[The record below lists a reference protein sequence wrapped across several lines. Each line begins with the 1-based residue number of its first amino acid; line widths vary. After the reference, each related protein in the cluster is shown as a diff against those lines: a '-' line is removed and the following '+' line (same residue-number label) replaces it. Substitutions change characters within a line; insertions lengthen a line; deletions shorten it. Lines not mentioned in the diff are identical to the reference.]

1 MTTNEKPAYELNYT
15 EEERKLAQH
24 IIGLEKAALDK
35 WFKGD
40 TSGYEQLWSKR
51 SFTYFDAVVEKRVD
65 DHATIA
71 EFLKT
76 IDGKL
81 FADSYDFCNPRV
93 QIGKDMAVLTYQLFA
108 KTTLIDMEYNCIEV
122 YQKEEDGEWRVIHS
136 TWSFIRPME
145 KNFGKAKDIV

>member
-71 EFLKT
+71 EF
-76 IDGKL
+76 
-81 FADSYDFCNPRV
+81 
-93 QIGKDMAVLTYQLFA
+93 
-108 KTTLIDMEYNCIEV
+108 
-122 YQKEEDGEWRVIHS
+122 
-136 TWSFIRPME
+136 
-145 KNFGKAKDIV
+145 